1 MDSAA
6 TASTGNSR
14 QNRVQSLNDLFNMD
28 KLNFG
33 IDAPKITAKLF
44 SISGLLSFL
53 YILSLVFIGINCI
66 SSIIYL
72 LLFCPFIITGLLMIL
87 NSKVFKIKNRNKII
101 TKMKLTGSEKI
112 LDIGCGRGLYTVG
125 FAEKITNGIIYG
137 IDIWNTEDISANSEI
152 AILENI
158 KKSNTGEKIILK
170 TEDMRK
176 MSFDNDFFD
185 IIVASFS
192 IHNLNNNDE
201 IKKAIDEITRVLKKN
216 GILIIIDFKYIN
228 VYKNILL
235 DNMQLIEETFAKG
248 LFPVSKNL
256 IYKKLKS
263 RNLE

>member
-1 MDSAA
+1 
-6 TASTGNSR
+6 
-14 QNRVQSLNDLFNMD
+14 
-28 KLNFG
+28 
-33 IDAPKITAKLF
+33 
-44 SISGLLSFL
+44 
-53 YILSLVFIGINCI
+53 
-66 SSIIYL
+66 
-72 LLFCPFIITGLLMIL
+72 
-87 NSKVFKIKNRNKII
+87 
-101 TKMKLTGSEKI
+101 MKLTGSEKI